1 MNSGFT
7 GQTVS
12 ETCVS
17 AILIHRFQYTAEGD
31 CAEVACIHSVSMI
44 RTSANWDMATAR
56 FRGGQRGCSP
66 GLPLFQ
72 SDIGCCSTKLV
83 PGICDPV

>member
-44 RTSANWDMATAR
+44 RTSAN
-56 FRGGQRGCSP
+56 
-66 GLPLFQ
+66 
-72 SDIGCCSTKLV
+72 
-83 PGICDPV
+83 